1 MRTHR
6 QPGWYCDALPTGEWA
21 SLVTPT
27 HLDTDKGRID
37 LPAPGENVLQFRMA
51 RDGRIAG
58 HGHFSGQTQLY
69 RDGQWSQLGPCISQD
84 GHVWDEQDR
93 LLACRAIDHDAPDPT
108 LTKFWHRYERDGSI
122 TVMRLDT
129 GSIGIRQVLPDGEI
143 IPAWRSYADP
153 DRGLWGYT
161 DFGDVA
167 IGQGQESG
175 CVVRFADDGILR
187 LIEPGNCQFIRV
199 NRWGELWSVA
209 IWRLDT
215 KESVFYWFTTEE
227 LRMLDPV
234 PVSLLPL
241 GRTIGVGYFF
251 RDSQQYGDNESA
263 PGTHSVIVDEPR
275 ALPAEG
281 GLRMILGSTC
291 LLHEHLANWWDLV
304 DAVYVSAEGDVAQL
318 ERDAELARYI
328 MRHRQLTLKP
338 ILSYTADMVF
348 TDALTPTDI
357 IGIQAYANAGETPE
371 EFQARLAGGLK
382 WVKHRR
388 VALICQAYDRFNPWW
403 TGPRLEALQVVYW
416 NLARQFPNIDYILL
430 FSDGRRG
437 GTRDYPELRRWHTAM
452 VIANL

>member
-1 MRTHR
+1 MQSIQLAPNFTEITPHVAILGGRVHVVTAGANVHWR
-6 QPGWYCDALPTGEWA
+6 VFTVGGLQLQDITQPTGYFP
-21 SLVTPT
+21 VT
-27 HLDTDKGRID
+27 
-37 LPAPGENVLQFRMA
+37 
-51 RDGRIAG
+51 DGRVCYFHDGRSYKHWVGDSYTTMLQHIDFTAG
-58 HGHFSGQTQLY
+58 AVGNSPLAVSPGGILLHQ
-69 RDGQWSQLGPCISQD
+69 DLGAGVYCGSVQVGPWKPTGIM
-84 GHVWDEQDR
+84 
-93 LLACRAIDHDAPDPT
+93 RA
-108 LTKFWHRYERDGSI
+108 REDGSP
-122 TVMRLDT
+122 VMDDDSRRLWPYAEGLCDEDD
-129 GSIGIRQVLPDGEI
+129 GVRVSEGWSGIEGEVDGIRFT
-143 IPAWRSYADP
+143 
-153 DRGLWGYT
+153 LWPGRDT
-161 DFGDVA
+161 MRPRVA
-167 IGQGQESG
+167 VE
-175 CVVRFADDGILR
+175 
-187 LIEPGNCQFIRV
+187 
-199 NRWGELWSVA
+199 GELVGITAYGKDGCWLW
-209 IWRLDT
+209 IGT
-215 KESVFYWFTTEE
+215 KAE
-227 LRMLDPV
+227 LATLGTQQPPV
-234 PVSLLPL
+234 TLPPL
-241 GRTIGVGYFF
+241 GRTIGIGYFF
-251 RDSQQYGDNESA
+251 RDSQQYGDNPTA
-263 PGTHSVIVDEPR
+263 PGTHSVIADEPR

-416 NLARQFPNIDYILL
+416 NLARQFSNIDYILL